1 MNPKRTHR
9 FMNISHL
16 RVAAATVAA
25 AVALGVAA
33 PAATAAQARP
43 AAASATVAV
52 LTADQARTVLDSPE
66 LRPHLSTQA
75 QTELRAVAAGEAAP
89 QLQRS
94 AASAAAK
101 AALAA
106 LKKAGGKVWSGAKS
120 AAAKGFT
127 AFKKWMDDLPWYHPV
142 RLALA
147 ALGTEGIKQ
156 LINLI
161 NNS

>member
-1 MNPKRTHR
+1 
-9 FMNISHL
+9 MNISHL
-16 RVAAATVAA
+16 RAAAATATI

-33 PAATAAQARP
+33 PAASAAETRHTRAP
-43 AAASATVAV
+43 AAS
-52 LTADQARTVLDSPE
+52 LTANQAQSVLASPE
-66 LRPHLSTQA
+66 LRPHLTAPAQA
-75 QTELRAVAAGEAAP
+75 NLQAVAQGATTP
-89 QLQRS
+89 QIQKS

-101 AALAA
+101 AALAV
-106 LKKAGGKVWSGAKS
+106 LKKAGGKVWAGAKS

-127 AFKKWMDDLPWYHPV
+127 SFKKWMDGLPWYHPA

>member
-1 MNPKRTHR
+1 
-9 FMNISHL
+9 MNISHL

-43 AAASATVAV
+43 AAVPATAVAPAP
-52 LTADQARTVLDSPE
+52 LTADQARSVLDSPE
-66 LRPHLSTQA
+66 LRPHLGVRARTD
-75 QTELRAVAAGEAAP
+75 LRAVAGGDAAP
-89 QLQRS
+89 QIQRS

-106 LKKAGGKVWSGAKS
+106 LKKAGGKIWSGAKS
-120 AAAKGFT
+120 AAAKGYT